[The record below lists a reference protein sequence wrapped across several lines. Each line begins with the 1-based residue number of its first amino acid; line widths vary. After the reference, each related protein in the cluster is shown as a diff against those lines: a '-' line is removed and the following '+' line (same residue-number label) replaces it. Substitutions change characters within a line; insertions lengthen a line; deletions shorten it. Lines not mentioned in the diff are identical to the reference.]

1 MAIGKVEA
9 IKRFFSVP
17 DKPITNSE
25 LIDFRRTDPAGFDE
39 LATLAAVAL
48 SETLLVS
55 KA

>member
-1 MAIGKVEA
+1 MPIGKVEA

-39 LATLAAVAL
+39 LAALAATAL
-48 SETLLVS
+48 GEILLVG